1 MKKGEEIRW
10 NTTCLISVT
19 GCLGAAAIFKGG
31 SMKILDK
38 VELIV
43 KLKEKIEEA
52 KKENAKAAER
62 LQGLLESIMKSG
74 ELKAV

>member
-1 MKKGEEIRW
+1 
-10 NTTCLISVT
+10 
-19 GCLGAAAIFKGG
+19 
-31 SMKILDK
+31 MKILDK